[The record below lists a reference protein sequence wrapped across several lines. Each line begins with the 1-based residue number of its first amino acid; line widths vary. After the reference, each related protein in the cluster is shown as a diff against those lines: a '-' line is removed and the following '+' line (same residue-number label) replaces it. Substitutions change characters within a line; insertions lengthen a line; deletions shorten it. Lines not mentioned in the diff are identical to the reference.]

1 MSAPNLFVATLG
13 FSARAP
19 VPKMETPAPTT
30 PAPAPPETKKFCY
43 GLPGAIAPV
52 GEFDPL
58 GFSRDIDQL
67 EMNRLREAELTHG
80 RVGMLAAAGFLVQEK
95 FHPLFEA
102 DGGPAIQQIPK
113 LPPALWLFLSLGIG
127 ASESLRIQAGWANPY
142 DGEIAGQ
149 SAELGEPKTA
159 FPRENTSFQRLRPG
173 YTPGDLGFDPLGL
186 KPTDPA
192 EYAQAIACCA
202 RLRTRARSAL
212 ARSHVSCAHAST
224 TRAAP
229 LSCLLADS
237 VPCMASPTQLQSRFD

>member
-1 MSAPNLFVATLG
+1 MALSLATATVGYL
-13 FSARAP
+13 R
-19 VPKMETPAPTT
+19 
-30 PAPAPPETKKFCY
+30 APAPMMVQTAVPKSEFCN
-43 GLPGAIAPV
+43 GLPGAIAPM
-52 GEFDPL
+52 GEFDPM
-58 GFSRDIDQL
+58 GFSEGIDEL

-113 LPPALWLFLSLGIG
+113 LPPALWLFMALGIG
-127 ASESLRIQAGWANPY
+127 AAESLRIQAGWANPY

-149 SAELGEPKTA
+149 SAELGEPKTS

-192 EYAQAIACCA
+192 EFKTMQEKELSHGRLAMLAAAGFMAQEAATGQTWGAQDNMFENLIFGGWFA
-202 RLRTRARSAL
+202 TKGAL
-212 ARSHVSCAHAST
+212 A
-224 TRAAP
+224 
-229 LSCLLADS
+229 
-237 VPCMASPTQLQSRFD
+237 M